1 MSVLFKDKIT
11 GLWKRAATNL
21 IYASFPVGSIV
32 AYGGS
37 SDVDAPAGCMYC
49 HGQVLNANDYPDL
62 YDVIGTKFGTGDGS
76 AGSFSLPDLQGQFL
90 RGAGTNRD
98 STQGSGGTVGQR
110 QKATEIP
117 YVYYFGDGGNGIINV
132 ATLNPNKQTNT
143 AVNPDAL
150 KSGYV
155 PYYDSVARD
164 CPSRNDRY
172 AFMPRPTNT
181 SVEYI
186 IKVVK

>member
-11 GLWKRAATNL
+11 GLWKRAAANL

-37 SDVDAPAGCMYC
+37 SDVDAPTGCMYC

-62 YDVIGTKFGTGDGS
+62 YDVIGTKFGVGDGS
-76 AGSFSLPDLQGQFL
+76 TGSFSLPDLQGQFL

-98 STQGSGGTVGQR
+98 STQGNGGTVGQR
-110 QKATEIP
+110 QQ
-117 YVYYFGDGGNGIINV
+117 
-132 ATLNPNKQTNT
+132 ATLINKWTYGYNKIQMPQN
-143 AVNPDAL
+143 ASEYHNSINNPDSITQGETGVTTL
-150 KSGYV
+150 FTGTGSGTV
-155 PYYDSVARD
+155 RLE
-164 CPSRNDRY
+164 SRTV
-172 AFMPRPTNT
+172 RPTNT
-181 SVEYI
+181 SVEWI